1 MRDTLRQLVAL
12 QQVDDELAGV
22 EAEVAGLPGL
32 RQAADADLA
41 AAEETLAAARSR
53 VEEVELARREQESE
67 LASTEER
74 RRDREGKTAAVKTN
88 EEYTALLA
96 EIEGLKQSGGDL
108 ETASLEAME
117 RVDEAREA
125 LSAAEKKAQEVGA
138 RVDAL
143 RKRLDA
149 RELELAGEQT
159 RLTVA
164 RDEAAAKLPPDLLR
178 TYQKVVER
186 RRPGV
191 VVVSTEL
198 CSGCRV
204 GIPPQAFVNLIS
216 GTTIEVCGSCRR
228 ILIHKAMLSGEAV
241 PAAAE

>member
-22 EAEVAGLPGL
+22 EAEVAGLPAL
-32 RQAADADLA
+32 RQAAEADRA
-41 AAEETLAAARSR
+41 SAEEALSAARAR
-53 VEEVELARREQESE
+53 VEELELARRERERE

-96 EIEGLKQSGGDL
+96 EIEGLKQSGSEL
-108 ETASLEAME
+108 ETTILEAME
-117 RVDEAREA
+117 RVDEARQA
-125 LSAAEKKAQEVGA
+125 LSAAEKKAREVGA
-138 RVDAL
+138 RVDAQL
-143 RKRLDA
+143 ARLEA
-149 RELELAGEQT
+149 RAEELAGEQT
-159 RLTVA
+159 RLTAA

-178 TYQKVVER
+178 KYQKVVER

-191 VVVSTEL
+191 AVVSTEL

-204 GIPPQAFVNLIS
+204 GIRPQAFVNLIS
-216 GTTIEVCGSCRR
+216 GETIEVCGSCRR
-228 ILIHKAMLSGEAV
+228 ILIHRSMLSGEAP
-241 PAAAE
+241 PAPAG